1 MKIVGQILQ
10 AKGSEVYSISRKAT
24 ILDALK
30 EMAERN
36 VGALVVLEGNK
47 MVGIVS
53 ERDYARK
60 VALLGKSSATTLVE
74 EIMTADVISVTTDQ
88 SIETCMARMTESHVR
103 HLPVMEAGDLVGV
116 ISIGDVVKA
125 LITDKE
131 FTIEQLEKY
140 IRGEV

>member
-1 MKIVGQILQ
+1 MKIVKEILQ
-10 AKGSEVYSISRKAT
+10 AKGTEIFSISAGAT
-24 ILDALK
+24 VLEALQI
-30 EMAERN
+30 MAEKN
-36 VGALVVLEGNK
+36 VGALIVLEGK
-47 MVGIVS
+47 QMVGIVS

-60 VALLGKSSATTLVE
+60 VALQRKMSGTTLVT
-74 EIMTADVISVTTDQ
+74 EIMTPDVISIGPDQ
-88 SIETCMARMTESHVR
+88 SIEACMAQMTAAHIR
-103 HLPVMEAGDLVGV
+103 HLPVMEAGELVGV

>member
-1 MKIVGQILQ
+1 MKIVNQILQ
-10 AKGSEVYSISRKAT
+10 AKGGEVFSVSAGST
-24 ILDALK
+24 VLQALQI
-30 EMAERN
+30 MAEKN
-36 VGALVVLEGNK
+36 VGALVVLDGKK

-60 VALLGKSSATTLVE
+60 VALKGKKSALTTVN
-74 EIMTADVISVTTDQ
+74 EIMTPDVISVTPDE
-88 SIETCMARMTESHVR
+88 SMEACMARMTGSHIR
-103 HLPVMEAGDLVGV
+103 HLPVLEAGDLVGV

>member
-1 MKIVGQILQ
+1 MKIVKDILQ
-10 AKGSEVYSISRKAT
+10 AKGNEIFSISAEAT
-24 ILDALK
+24 VLDALRI
-30 EMAERN
+30 MAEKN
-36 VGALVVLEGNK
+36 VGALIVLDGDQ

-53 ERDYARK
+53 ERDNARK
-60 VALLGKSSATTLVE
+60 VALQRKMSGTTLVT
-74 EIMTADVISVTTDQ
+74 EIMTPDVISIAQDQ
-88 SIETCMARMTESHVR
+88 SIEACMAQMTDAHIR
-103 HLPVMEAGDLVGV
+103 HLPVLESGELVGV